1 MFDSE
6 EKEILETFDRSE
18 WQSVSDEEE
27 LERYRQY
34 ARSTLRKTKRINL
47 RMPER
52 DLVAIRKIAKEEG
65 TPYQTLIASL
75 VHKYVEKRL
84 RESE

>member
-1 MFDSE
+1 MS
-6 EKEILETFDRSE
+6 
-18 WQSVSDEEE
+18 Q
-27 LERYRQY
+27 
-34 ARSTLRKTKRINL
+34 
-47 RMPER
+47 R

-65 TPYQTLIASL
+65 IPHQTLIASL